1 MRNASQSASLSS
13 QTMED
18 AMTKAKDVKKGDD
31 VTWKF
36 GSGTGEGTVTQ
47 VHTDDVK
54 KTIKGKTVTRHAS
67 EDKPAVEVKTD
78 KGSKVL
84 KSATEIKVK

>member
-1 MRNASQSASLSS
+1 MSRAS
-13 QTMED
+13 
-18 AMTKAKDVKKGDD
+18 DVHKGDD
-31 VTWKF
+31 VEWTW
-36 GSGTGEGTVTQ
+36 GSGKGTGEVTA

-78 KGSKVL
+78 KGARVL
-84 KSATEIKVK
+84 KSSSEIKVK